1 MAVGLKIRRGKKEF
15 GEHNVLSRLT
25 VLLKIGRAGL
35 PLTAVLVETAAM
47 PVPTKSRNPT
57 VCG

>member
-35 PLTAVLVETAAM
+35 PLTAVLVETTAM
-47 PVPTKSRNPT
+47 PVPTKS
-57 VCG
+57 